1 MYFIKLVIDFQIK
14 KKEKSK
20 MSLYQ
25 VDKIYITSLL
35 NRSRRNIVKNK
46 LCWTRTLNKKK
57 SVVVNKKMAS

>member
-25 VDKIYITSLL
+25 VDKIYITSL
-35 NRSRRNIVKNK
+35 S
-46 LCWTRTLNKKK
+46 
-57 SVVVNKKMAS
+57 